1 LNLGTDFQ
9 KEKTML
15 DWKQYRDE
23 IAARLRDIRLTKPD
37 IIKAYGELH
46 HANIAST
53 HLDAKTR
60 ELIALAVSVTL
71 RCDGC
76 INAHTEAAVKAGA
89 SKDEVVEALSVAIMV
104 NAGAAMVYSARTM
117 DAFDTY
123 TKPAG
128 VPP

>member
-1 LNLGTDFQ
+1 
-9 KEKTML
+9 ML
-15 DWKQYRDE
+15 DWEQYRDE
-23 IAARLRDIRLTKPD
+23 VAARLRDIRVTKPD
-37 IIKAYGELH
+37 IIKAYSELH
-46 HANIAST
+46 HANSASI

-117 DAFDTY
+117 DALDTY

-128 VPP
+128 AAS

>member
-1 LNLGTDFQ
+1 
-9 KEKTML
+9 ML

-23 IAARLRDIRLTKPD
+23 VAARLRDIRVTKPD
-37 IIKAYGELH
+37 IVKAYVELH
-46 HANIAST
+46 HANSAST

-104 NAGAAMVYSARTM
+104 NAGAALVYSARTM
-117 DAFDTY
+117 DALDTY

-128 VPP
+128 AQS